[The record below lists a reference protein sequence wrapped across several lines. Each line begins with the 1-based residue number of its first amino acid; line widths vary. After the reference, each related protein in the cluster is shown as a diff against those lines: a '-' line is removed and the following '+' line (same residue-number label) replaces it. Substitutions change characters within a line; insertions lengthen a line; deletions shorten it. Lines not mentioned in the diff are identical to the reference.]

1 MSSGEDSG
9 DLMAAF
15 QGKGKGQRKAPPST
29 RKRSSFSPGNFISDQ
44 SSTVDEPKNKRAPA
58 IRRKVVGIRVSPVR
72 NRHEY
77 TYYEPSVTAVKILRE
92 YERRGD
98 ILHSVKLSSGDT
110 EEVSL
115 LLLLF
120 IS

>member
-1 MSSGEDSG
+1 
-9 DLMAAF
+9 MAAF

-77 TYYEPSVTAVKILRE
+77 TYYEPSVTAVKIDQVE
-92 YERRGD
+92 ETITGVEQEEDGER
-98 ILHSVKLSSGDT
+98 SFQTVP
-110 EEVSL
+110 VPVP
-115 LLLLF
+115 
-120 IS
+120 